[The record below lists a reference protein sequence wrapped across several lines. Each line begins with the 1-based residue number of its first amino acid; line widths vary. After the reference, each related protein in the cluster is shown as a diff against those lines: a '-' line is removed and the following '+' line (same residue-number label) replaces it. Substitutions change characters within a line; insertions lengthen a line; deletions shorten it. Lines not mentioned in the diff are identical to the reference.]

1 MKRAHYQALNE
12 ARRIDG
18 EIRRRMLR
26 IEELETILMPNAIR
40 YDTVKVQHE
49 PVDNLADIVVE
60 IVGLRNEIKDLQVKM
75 IVAMSET
82 RDMIELLNSDR
93 QKDVMTC
100 RYIRCMTQEKTA
112 ERLGM
117 STRWAQKLEEKGK
130 EEIERRISGRK
141 RK

>member
-112 ERLGM
+112 ERLGY
-117 STRWAQKLEEKGK
+117 SERHVRRLEEESKEIIGK
-130 EEIERRISGRK
+130 KMKKAKKI
-141 RK
+141 